1 MLTLS
6 PTHSASAAKFP
17 GDAAAAPIDA
27 AGNTRKEPSDFRKVS
42 QFLALILVSIGVNY
56 FAPKFLPPVLWLGVL
71 IAYFRSKDEGFWLA
85 YFLVLSDG
93 FFGFFGMYAAML
105 NIIPGLPGVEAGQIY
120 IILSIIKASERPAEY
135 TPFYNNILKILLIYL
150 AFLMIQ
156 GYVVGVTME
165 MNVQFRLVKWLVPLF
180 LLYSLPR
187 LFTRVEQYRDAFL
200 YLFPV
205 AIMALGAQVFT
216 LVQAHSPMQYFG
228 VAQKAKF
235 AIKVT
240 KEKTY
245 RGLYNEMILL
255 ITYFGALFF
264 LAFRP
269 GKYFSSAYMFGVL
282 LANFASV
289 FLSATRGWVICFSF
303 SLIFSLIFVLRLG
316 PKRILSMVIIAGA
329 MVFGSQFLP
338 VIGLQIQNA
347 IKRLLT
353 LEKLAEGDMSA
364 GGTLIRLNTRG
375 PRVMKKFEE
384 APLTGFGFSDE
395 FMEHNDFHVGNQN
408 ILLHSGVIGY
418 AVLHFFFL
426 YFMFRLF
433 VRSINLPPEHTY
445 KGALMFFCIFFPA
458 WFMLHSSSQ
467 QFFSYYQ
474 TVQGGI
480 IQAVFFCMGAL
491 MYHKSEESPE

>member
-6 PTHSASAAKFP
+6 PKLSDLANNQSEPIVSNVSAE
-17 GDAAAAPIDA
+17 
-27 AGNTRKEPSDFRKVS
+27 KEPSDFWKVT
-42 QFLALILVSIGVNY
+42 QFLALVLVSIGANY
-56 FAPKFLPPVLWLGVL
+56 FAPKFLPPVLWLGTL

-85 YFLVLSDG
+85 YYLVLSDG

-120 IILSIIKASERPAEY
+120 IILSIVKASSRPSQY
-135 TPFYNNILKILLIYL
+135 SPFYTNILKILLIYL
-150 AFLMIQ
+150 AFLMLQ
-156 GYVVGVTME
+156 GYVIGVSME
-165 MNVQFRLVKWLVPLF
+165 MNVQFRLIKWLVPLF

-187 LFTRVEQYRDAFL
+187 LFTRIEQYRDVFL

-205 AIMALGAQVFT
+205 AIMALGAQIFT
-216 LVQAHSPMQYFG
+216 LTQAHSPMQYFG
-228 VAQKAKF
+228 VAKKAKF

-255 ITYFGALFF
+255 ITFFGALFF

-269 GKYFSSAYMFGVL
+269 GKYFKPWYLFAIL

-303 SLIFSLIFVLRLG
+303 SLIFSLLFVLQMSPR
-316 PKRILSMVIIAGA
+316 RIFTLFLLCVVF
-329 MVFGSQFLP
+329 VFGGQYLP
-338 VIGLQIQNA
+338 VIGLQVQNSV
-347 IKRLLT
+347 KRLLT

-375 PRVMKKFEE
+375 PRVMKKFAE
-384 APLTGFGFSDE
+384 APITGLGFSNE
-395 FMEHNDFHVGNQN
+395 FMDTNDFHVGNQN

-418 AVLHFFFL
+418 ALMHFFFL
-426 YFMFRLF
+426 YIMFKLF
-433 VRSINLPPEHTY
+433 VRNINLPPEHTY
-445 KGALMFFCIFFPA
+445 RGTLLLFCIFFPA

-491 MYHKSEESPE
+491 MYEKASEEE

>member
-6 PTHSASAAKFP
+6 PKLSVSADQP
-17 GDAAAAPIDA
+17 NNTTEPIVA
-27 AGNTRKEPSDFRKVS
+27 TESVKKELSDFRKVA
-42 QFLALILVSIGVNY
+42 QFLALVIVSIGANY
-56 FAPKFLPPVLWLGVL
+56 FAPKFIPPILWICTL
-71 IAYFRSKDEGFWLA
+71 IAYARTKDEGFWLA
-85 YFLVLSDG
+85 YYLVLSDG

-105 NIIPGLPGVEAGQIY
+105 SIIPGLPGVEVGQLY
-120 IILSIIKASERPAEY
+120 IIIGIIKAYDRPINY
-135 TPFYNNILKILLIYL
+135 TPFYNRVLKILLIYL
-150 AFLMIQ
+150 VFLLVQ
-156 GYVVGVTME
+156 GYVVGVSME
-165 MNVQFRLVKWLVPLF
+165 INVQFRLIKWIVPLF
-180 LLYSLPR
+180 MLYSIPR
-187 LFTRVEQYRDAFL
+187 LFTRVEQYRDVFL

-205 AIMALGAQVFT
+205 ALMALGAQIFT
-216 LVQAHSPMQYFG
+216 LTQAHSPMQFFG
-228 VAQKAKF
+228 VAKKAKF

-255 ITYFGALFF
+255 ITFFGALFF

-269 GKYFSSAYMFGVL
+269 GKYFKTSYLFLIL

-303 SLIFSLIFVLRLG
+303 SFVFSMLFVLRLG
-316 PKRILSMVIIAGA
+316 AKRLFSMLLLI
-329 MVFGSQFLP
+329 VFFAVGSTFIP
-338 VIGLQIQNA
+338 VIGLQITNA
-347 IKRLLT
+347 VKRLLT

-384 APLTGFGFSDE
+384 APLTGFGFSTE
-395 FMEHNDFHVGNQN
+395 FMEHDDFHVGNQN
-408 ILLHSGVIGY
+408 ILMHSGIIGY
-418 AVLHFFFL
+418 ALLHFAFL

-433 VRSINLPPEHTY
+433 ERNMHLPPEHTY
-445 KGALMFFCIFFPA
+445 KGTLLLFCIFFPA

-474 TVQGGI
+474 TVQGAI
-480 IQAVFFCMGAL
+480 IQAVFFSMGAL
-491 MYHKSEESPE
+491 MYEKASEEE

>member
-6 PTHSASAAKFP
+6 PIHSASAEQS
-17 GDAAAAPIDA
+17 GRAAEPVTVAQN
-27 AGNTRKEPSDFRKVS
+27 GNEPSVFVKVAK
-42 QFLALILVSIGVNY
+42 FLALTLFSIGANY
-56 FAPKFLPPVLWLGVL
+56 FAPDFVATALWISVLVV
-71 IAYFRSKDEGFWLA
+71 YFRSKDEGFWLA

-105 NIIPGLPGVEAGQIY
+105 NVIPGLPGIEVGQIY
-120 IILSIIKASERPAEY
+120 IILGIIKASHRPAPY
-135 TPFYNNILKILLIYL
+135 TPFYNDILKMVLIYL
-150 AFLMIQ
+150 GFLMAQ
-156 GYVVGVTME
+156 GYAVGVSMD
-165 MNVQFRLVKWLVPLF
+165 MNVQFRLIKWLVPLF

-187 LFTRVEQYRDAFL
+187 LFTRVEQYRDVFL

-205 AIMALGAQVFT
+205 ALVALGAQVFT
-216 LVQAHSPMQYFG
+216 IATAHSPMQHFG
-228 VAQKAKF
+228 AEQKAKF

-255 ITYFGALFF
+255 ITMFGALFF

-269 GKYFSSAYMFGVL
+269 GRYFPSWYCLAIVM
-282 LANFASV
+282 ANFSSV
-289 FLSATRGWVICFSF
+289 FLSATRGWVLSFGFATVF
-303 SLIFSLIFVLRLG
+303 SLILVLKLSF
-316 PKRILSMVIIAGA
+316 KRILSIVLLAAIFLLGA
-329 MVFGSQFLP
+329 QSLP
-338 VIGLQIQNA
+338 IIGLQIQNA
-347 IKRLLT
+347 VKRLMT

-375 PRVMKKFEE
+375 PRVMKKWAES
-384 APLTGFGFSDE
+384 PLTGWGFSNE
-395 FMEHNDFHVGNQN
+395 FMDANDFHVGNQN
-408 ILLHSGVIGY
+408 ILMHSGIIGY
-418 AVLHFFFL
+418 ALLHFFFL
-426 YFMFRLF
+426 YFMFKLF
-433 VRSINLPPEHTY
+433 VRNLRLPPEHTY
-445 KGALMFFCIFFPA
+445 KGTLLYFCIFFPA

-491 MYHKSEESPE
+491 MYHQSEQSE

>member
-1 MLTLS
+1 MQISYPLL
-6 PTHSASAAKFP
+6 SASDKQP
-17 GDAAAAPIDA
+17 GDATEPSTVAE
-27 AGNTRKEPSDFRKVS
+27 NVKKEPTDFWKVS
-42 QFLALILVSIGVNY
+42 QFLALLVFSILANY
-56 FAPKFLPPVLWLGVL
+56 FAPKFMASVLWVVVL
-71 IAYFRSKDEGFWLA
+71 MAYARSKNEGFWLA

-105 NIIPGLPGVEAGQIY
+105 NIIPGLPGVEAGQVY
-120 IILSIIKASERPAEY
+120 IIIGIVKAYGRPLNY
-135 TPFYNNILKILLIYL
+135 TPFYNKLLRILLIYL
-150 AFLMIQ
+150 AFLLVQ
-156 GYVVGVTME
+156 GYVIGVSME
-165 MNVQFRLVKWLVPLF
+165 INVQFRLIKWLVPLF
-180 LLYSLPR
+180 MLYSIPR
-187 LFTRVEQYRDAFL
+187 LFTRVEQYRDVFL

-205 AIMALGAQVFT
+205 AIMALGAQIFT
-216 LVQAHSPMQYFG
+216 LVTAHSPMQHFG
-228 VAQKAKF
+228 VAKKAKF

-255 ITYFGALFF
+255 ITFFGALFF

-269 GKYFSSAYMFGVL
+269 GKYFKTGYLFLIL

-303 SLIFSLIFVLRLG
+303 SLIFSLLFVLRLG
-316 PKRILSMVIIAGA
+316 PKRILSMLLLIL
-329 MVFGSQFLP
+329 VFAWGSTFIP
-338 VIGLQIQNA
+338 VIGLQITNA
-347 IKRLLT
+347 VKRLLT

-384 APLTGFGFSDE
+384 TPLTGLGFSTE
-395 FMEHNDFHVGNQN
+395 FMEHDDFHVGNQN
-408 ILLHSGVIGY
+408 ILMHSGIIGY
-418 AVLHFFFL
+418 ALMHFFFI

-433 VRSINLPPEHTY
+433 VRNMMLPPEHTY
-445 KGALMFFCIFFPA
+445 KGTLLVFCIFFPA

-474 TVQGGI
+474 TVQGAI
-480 IQAVFFCMGAL
+480 IQAVFFSMGAL
-491 MYHKSEESPE
+491 MFEKSSEEE

>member
-6 PTHSASAAKFP
+6 PKLSDLANNQSEPIVSNVSAE
-17 GDAAAAPIDA
+17 
-27 AGNTRKEPSDFRKVS
+27 KEPSDFWKVT
-42 QFLALILVSIGVNY
+42 QFLALVLVSIGANY
-56 FAPKFLPPVLWLGVL
+56 FAPKFLAPVLWLGTL

-85 YFLVLSDG
+85 YYLVLSDG

-120 IILSIIKASERPAEY
+120 IILSIVKASSRPSHY
-135 TPFYNNILKILLIYL
+135 TPFYTNILKILLIYL
-150 AFLMIQ
+150 AFLMLQ
-156 GYVVGVTME
+156 GYVIGVSME
-165 MNVQFRLVKWLVPLF
+165 MNVQFRLIKWLVPLF

-187 LFTRVEQYRDAFL
+187 LFTRIEQYRDVFL

-216 LVQAHSPMQYFG
+216 LTQAHSPMQYFG
-228 VAQKAKF
+228 VAKKAKF

-264 LAFRP
+264 MAFKP
-269 GKYFSSAYMFGVL
+269 GKYFKTNYLFAII

-303 SLIFSLIFVLRLG
+303 SLIFSLIFVMQLG
-316 PKRILSMVIIAGA
+316 PKRIFSMLLLVTVFAG
-329 MVFGSQFLP
+329 GSLFIP
-338 VIGLQIQNA
+338 VLGIQIQNA
-347 IKRLLT
+347 VKRLLT

-375 PRVMKKFEE
+375 PRVMKKFAE
-384 APLTGFGFSDE
+384 APITGFGFSTE
-395 FMEHNDFHVGNQN
+395 FMDWNDFHVGNQN

-418 AVLHFFFL
+418 ALMHFFFL
-426 YFMFRLF
+426 YFMFKLF
-433 VRSINLPPEHTY
+433 VRNINLPPEHTY
-445 KGALMFFCIFFPA
+445 RGTLLLFCIFFPA

-491 MYHKSEESPE
+491 MYEKASEEE

>member
-1 MLTLS
+1 M
-6 PTHSASAAKFP
+6 
-17 GDAAAAPIDA
+17 
-27 AGNTRKEPSDFRKVS
+27 KVAR
-42 QFLALILVSIGVNY
+42 FLALLLFSIGANY
-56 FAPKFLPPVLWLGVL
+56 YAPHFIATTLWVVALV
-71 IAYFRSKDEGFWLA
+71 AYFRSEDEGFWLA

-93 FFGFFGMYAAML
+93 FFGFFGMYSAML
-105 NIIPGLPGVEAGQIY
+105 NLIPGLPGIEAGQIY
-120 IILSIIKASERPAEY
+120 IILGLVKAWGRPLNY
-135 TPFYNNILKILLIYL
+135 TPFYNNFLKILLIYL
-150 AFLMIQ
+150 VFLMVQ
-156 GYVVGVTME
+156 GYVIGVSME
-165 MNVQFRLVKWLVPLF
+165 MNVQFRLLKWLVPLF
-180 LLYSLPR
+180 MLYSIPR
-187 LFTRVEQYRDAFL
+187 LFTRIEQYRDVFL

-205 AIMALGAQVFT
+205 ALAALGAQVFT
-216 LVQAHSPMQYFG
+216 IATSHSPMQHFG
-228 VAQKAKF
+228 VAAKAKF

-255 ITYFGALFF
+255 ITTFGALFF

-269 GKYFSSAYMFGVL
+269 GRYFKSWYCFAIVM
-282 LANFASV
+282 ANFASV
-289 FLSATRGWVICFSF
+289 FLSATRGWVLSFSF
-303 SLIFSLIFVLRLG
+303 ATIFAMLFVLQMSARRLMSVVLIG
-316 PKRILSMVIIAGA
+316 VIFMFGA
-329 MVFGSQFLP
+329 QSLP
-338 VIGLQIQNA
+338 VIGIQIENA

-384 APLTGFGFSDE
+384 APLTGFGFSNE
-395 FMEHNDFHVGNQN
+395 FMDHNDFHVGNQN

-418 AVLHFFFL
+418 ALMHIFFL

-433 VRSINLPPEHTY
+433 VRSIYLPPEHTY
-445 KGALMFFCIFFPA
+445 KGTLLFFCIFFPA

-491 MYHKSEESPE
+491 MFEKAEEDI

>member
-6 PTHSASAAKFP
+6 PKHSDLVNQP
-17 GDAAAAPIDA
+17 GHATEPVATTE
-27 AGNTRKEPSDFRKVS
+27 NNQKELSDFWKVC
-42 QFLALILVSIGVNY
+42 QFLALVLVSIGANY
-56 FAPKFLPPVLWLGVL
+56 FAPKFIPPLLWIGTL

-93 FFGFFGMYAAML
+93 FFGFFGMYAAMI

-120 IILSIIKASERPAEY
+120 IILGIAKAYGRPINY
-135 TPFYNNILKILLIYL
+135 TPFYNNLLKILLIYL
-150 AFLMIQ
+150 VFLLVQ
-156 GYVVGVTME
+156 GYVIGVSME
-165 MNVQFRLVKWLVPLF
+165 INVQFRLIKWLVPLF
-180 LLYSLPR
+180 MLYSVPR
-187 LFTRVEQYRDAFL
+187 LFTRVEQYRDVFL

-205 AIMALGAQVFT
+205 ALVALGAQVFT
-216 LVQAHSPMQYFG
+216 LIQAHSPMQFFG
-228 VAQKAKF
+228 VAKKAKF

-255 ITYFGALFF
+255 ITFFGALFF

-269 GKYFSSAYMFGVL
+269 GKYFKTGYLFAILM
-282 LANFASV
+282 ANFASV

-303 SLIFSLIFVLRLG
+303 SLILSLVFVLRLS
-316 PKRILSMVIIAGA
+316 PKRILTVLMLCLVFAFGA
-329 MVFGSQFLP
+329 QYLP
-338 VIGLQIQNA
+338 VIGLQITNA
-347 IKRLLT
+347 VKRLLT

-384 APLTGFGFSDE
+384 APLTGLGFSTE
-395 FMEHNDFHVGNQN
+395 FMEHDDFHVGNQN
-408 ILLHSGVIGY
+408 ILMHSGIIGY
-418 AVLHFFFL
+418 ALLHFFFIF
-426 YFMFRLF
+426 FMFKLF
-433 VRSINLPPEHTY
+433 VRNMYLPPEHTY
-445 KGALMFFCIFFPA
+445 KGTLIIFCIFFPA

-474 TVQGGI
+474 TVQGAI
-480 IQAVFFCMGAL
+480 IQAVFFSMGAL
-491 MYHKSEESPE
+491 MYEKSSEEE

>member
-6 PTHSASAAKFP
+6 PIRSSSAELS
-17 GDAAAAPIDA
+17 
-27 AGNTRKEPSDFRKVS
+27 GNTTAPAEVSENIKKEPSDFRKVS
-42 QFLALILVSIGVNY
+42 LFLGLILFSILANY
-56 FAPKFLPPVLWLGVL
+56 YAPKFIATALWISVLV
-71 IAYFRSKDEGFWLA
+71 AYFRSKDEGFWLA

-105 NIIPGLPGVEAGQIY
+105 NVIPGLPGIEAGQIY
-120 IILSIIKASERPAEY
+120 IILGIIKAYGRPADY
-135 TPFYNNILKILLIYL
+135 TPFYNQWLKILLIYL
-150 AFLMIQ
+150 AFLMVQ
-156 GYVVGVTME
+156 GYVVGVTLE
-165 MNVQFRLVKWLVPLF
+165 MNVQFRLLKWLVPLF
-180 LLYSLPR
+180 LLYSMPR
-187 LFTRVEQYRDAFL
+187 LFTRVEHYRDAFL

-205 AIMALGAQVFT
+205 ALAALGAQVFT
-216 LVQAHSPMQYFG
+216 LMTAHSPMQNFG
-228 VAQKAKF
+228 VATKAKF

-255 ITYFGALFF
+255 ITFFGALFF

-269 GKYFSSAYMFGVL
+269 GKYFKTGYLFLIL

-303 SLIFSLIFVLRLG
+303 SLILSLIFVLRLSLG
-316 PKRILSMVIIAGA
+316 RIMTLAALCVVFAIGA
-329 MVFGSQFLP
+329 QYLP
-338 VIGLQIQNA
+338 VIGLQVTNA

-375 PRVMKKFEE
+375 PRVMNKFAE

-395 FMEHNDFHVGNQN
+395 FMEANDFHVGNQN

-418 AVLHFFFL
+418 ALMHLFFIF
-426 YFMFRLF
+426 FMFKLF
-433 VRSINLPPEHTY
+433 VRNMNLPPEHTY
-445 KGALMFFCIFFPA
+445 RGSLLIFCIFFPA

-480 IQAVFFCMGAL
+480 IQGLFFSMGAL
-491 MYHKSEESPE
+491 MFHKAEEDSE

>member
-1 MLTLS
+1 MQISYPIL
-6 PTHSASAAKFP
+6 SASANQPGTATEPVTVAEDAK
-17 GDAAAAPIDA
+17 
-27 AGNTRKEPSDFRKVS
+27 KEPTDFRKVS
-42 QFLALILVSIGVNY
+42 VFLALVLFSILANY
-56 FAPKFLPPVLWLGVL
+56 FAPKFIASALWVAVLV
-71 IAYFRSKDEGFWLA
+71 AYARSKDEGFWLA

-93 FFGFFGMYAAML
+93 FFGFFGMYSAML
-105 NIIPGLPGVEAGQIY
+105 AIIPGLPGIEVGQIY
-120 IILSIIKASERPAEY
+120 IIIGFVKAYGRPLSY
-135 TPFYNNILKILLIYL
+135 TPFYNHLLKILVIYL
-150 AFLMIQ
+150 IFLLVQ
-156 GYVVGVTME
+156 GYVVGVSLE
-165 MNVQFRLVKWLVPLF
+165 INVQFRLIKWLVPLF

-187 LFTRVEQYRDAFL
+187 LFTRVEQYRDVFL

-205 AIMALGAQVFT
+205 ALMALGAQIFT

-228 VAQKAKF
+228 VAKKAKF

-255 ITYFGALFF
+255 ITFFGALFF

-269 GKYFSSAYMFGVL
+269 GKYFKTGYLFLIL

-303 SLIFSLIFVLRLG
+303 SLILSLIFVLRLS
-316 PKRILSMVIIAGA
+316 PKRIFTLMFLCLIFIFGA
-329 MVFGSQFLP
+329 QYLP
-338 VIGLQIQNA
+338 VIGLQITNA
-347 IKRLLT
+347 VKRLLT

-384 APLTGFGFSDE
+384 APLTGLGFSTE
-395 FMEHNDFHVGNQN
+395 FMEHDDFHVGNQN
-408 ILLHSGVIGY
+408 ILMHSGIIGY
-418 AVLHFFFL
+418 ALMHFFFI

-433 VRSINLPPEHTY
+433 VRNLMLPPEHTY
-445 KGALMFFCIFFPA
+445 KGTLLIFCIFFPA

-480 IQAVFFCMGAL
+480 IQAVFFCMGSL
-491 MYHKSEESPE
+491 MFEKASEEE

>member
-6 PTHSASAAKFP
+6 PKLSDLANNQS
-17 GDAAAAPIDA
+17 GPIVS
-27 AGNTRKEPSDFRKVS
+27 NERTEKEPSDFWRVS
-42 QFLALILVSIGVNY
+42 QFLALILVSIGANY
-56 FAPKFLPPVLWLGVL
+56 FAPKFLAPVLWLGTL

-85 YFLVLSDG
+85 YYLVLSDG

-120 IILSIIKASERPAEY
+120 IILSIVKASSRPSHY
-135 TPFYNNILKILLIYL
+135 TPFYTNILKILLIYL
-150 AFLMIQ
+150 AFLMLQ
-156 GYVVGVTME
+156 GYVIGVSME
-165 MNVQFRLVKWLVPLF
+165 MNVQFRLIKWLVPLF

-187 LFTRVEQYRDAFL
+187 LFTRIEQYRDVFL
-200 YLFPV
+200 FLFPV
-205 AIMALGAQVFT
+205 AIMALGAQIFT
-216 LVQAHSPMQYFG
+216 LTQAHSPMQYFG
-228 VAQKAKF
+228 VAKKAKF

-255 ITYFGALFF
+255 ITFFGALFF

-269 GKYFSSAYMFGVL
+269 GKYFKPWYLFAIL

-303 SLIFSLIFVLRLG
+303 SLIFSLLFVLQMSPR
-316 PKRILSMVIIAGA
+316 RILTLFLLCVVF
-329 MVFGSQFLP
+329 VFGGQYLP
-338 VIGLQIQNA
+338 VIGLQVQNSV
-347 IKRLLT
+347 KRLLT

-384 APLTGFGFSDE
+384 APITGLGFSNE
-395 FMEHNDFHVGNQN
+395 FMDTNDFHVGNQN

-418 AVLHFFFL
+418 AVMHFFFL
-426 YFMFRLF
+426 YFMFKLF
-433 VRSINLPPEHTY
+433 VRNINLPPEHTY
-445 KGALMFFCIFFPA
+445 RGTLLLFCIFFPA

-491 MYHKSEESPE
+491 MYEKASEEE

>member
-1 MLTLS
+1 MLDSLQIR
-6 PTHSASAAKFP
+6 SAFAEQAANP
-17 GDAAAAPIDA
+17 AVPIA
-27 AGNTRKEPSDFRKVS
+27 TTESVTKEPSDLRKVA
-42 QFLALILVSIGVNY
+42 QFLALILVSIGANY
-56 FAPKFLPPVLWLGVL
+56 FAPKFIPPLLWIGTL
-71 IAYFRSKDEGFWLA
+71 IAYSRTKDEGFWLA

-93 FFGFFGMYAAML
+93 FFGFFGMYAAMI

-120 IILSIIKASERPAEY
+120 IILGIVKAYGRPINY

-150 AFLMIQ
+150 AFLLVQ
-156 GYVVGVTME
+156 GYVIGVSLE
-165 MNVQFRLVKWLVPLF
+165 INVQFRLIKWIVPLF
-180 LLYSLPR
+180 MLYSIPR
-187 LFTRVEQYRDAFL
+187 LFTRVEQYRDVFL

-205 AIMALGAQVFT
+205 ALMALGAQIFT

-228 VAQKAKF
+228 VAKKAKF

-255 ITYFGALFF
+255 ITFFGALFF

-269 GKYFSSAYMFGVL
+269 GKYFKTGYLFAIL

-303 SLIFSLIFVLRLG
+303 SLIFSLIFVLRLS
-316 PKRILSMVIIAGA
+316 PKRIVTLLVLCVVFMFGA
-329 MVFGSQFLP
+329 QYIP
-338 VIGLQIQNA
+338 VIGLQITNA
-347 IKRLLT
+347 VKRLLT

-384 APLTGFGFSDE
+384 TPLTGLGFSTE
-395 FMEHNDFHVGNQN
+395 FMEHDDFHVGNQN
-408 ILLHSGVIGY
+408 ILMHSGIIGY
-418 AVLHFFFL
+418 ALLHFFFI
-426 YFMFRLF
+426 YFMFNLF
-433 VRSINLPPEHTY
+433 VRNMYLPPEHTY
-445 KGALMFFCIFFPA
+445 KGTLLIFCIFFPA

-474 TVQGGI
+474 TVQGAI
-480 IQAVFFCMGAL
+480 IQAVFFSLGAL
-491 MYHKSEESPE
+491 MYEKSSEEE

>member
-6 PTHSASAAKFP
+6 PIRSVSAQQSDNNNSEPVAAV
-17 GDAAAAPIDA
+17 
-27 AGNTRKEPSDFRKVS
+27 RKEPSAYMKVAR
-42 QFLALILVSIGVNY
+42 FLALLLFSIGANY
-56 FAPKFLPPVLWLGVL
+56 YAPHFIATTLWVVALV
-71 IAYFRSKDEGFWLA
+71 AYFRSEDEGFWLA

-93 FFGFFGMYAAML
+93 FFGFFGMYSAML
-105 NIIPGLPGVEAGQIY
+105 NLIPGLPGIEAGQIY
-120 IILSIIKASERPAEY
+120 IILGLVKAWGRPLNY
-135 TPFYNNILKILLIYL
+135 TPFYNNFLKILLIYL
-150 AFLMIQ
+150 VFLMVQ
-156 GYVVGVTME
+156 GYVIGVSME
-165 MNVQFRLVKWLVPLF
+165 MNVQFRLLKWLVPLF
-180 LLYSLPR
+180 MLYSIPR
-187 LFTRVEQYRDAFL
+187 LFTRIEQYRDVFL

-205 AIMALGAQVFT
+205 ALAALGAQIFT
-216 LVQAHSPMQYFG
+216 IATSHSPMQHFG
-228 VAQKAKF
+228 VAAKAKF

-255 ITYFGALFF
+255 ITTFGALFF

-269 GKYFSSAYMFGVL
+269 GRYFKSWYCFAIVM
-282 LANFASV
+282 ANFASV
-289 FLSATRGWVICFSF
+289 FLSATRGWVLSFSF
-303 SLIFSLIFVLRLG
+303 ATIFAMLFVLQMSARRLMSVVLIG
-316 PKRILSMVIIAGA
+316 VIFMFGA
-329 MVFGSQFLP
+329 QSLP
-338 VIGLQIQNA
+338 VIGIQIENA

-384 APLTGFGFSDE
+384 APLTGFGFSNE
-395 FMEHNDFHVGNQN
+395 FMDHNDFHVGNQN

-418 AVLHFFFL
+418 ALMHIFFL

-433 VRSINLPPEHTY
+433 VRSIYLPPEHTY
-445 KGALMFFCIFFPA
+445 KGTLLFFCIFFPA

-491 MYHKSEESPE
+491 MFEKAEEDI